1 MTDEMYTT
9 KQAAIYLGLTEADV
23 RLAVREGK
31 LRAWTMPMSRGLLVR
46 RGDLMRL
53 REPGARAS
61 LTHQLP
67 LFSADT
73 FDTRRKKQAN
83 QAKTEHD
90 EVA

>member
-53 REPGARAS
+53 REPSMRAS
-61 LTHQLP
+61 LTRQLP

-73 FDTRRKKQAN
+73 FDTRRKGQTSEVE
-83 QAKTEHD
+83 TEHNQ
-90 EVA
+90 VA

>member
-23 RLAVREGK
+23 RLAIREGK

-53 REPGARAS
+53 REPGARSS
-61 LTHQLP
+61 LTRQLP

-73 FDTRRKKQAN
+73 FDARRKGRSN
-83 QAKTEHD
+83 VEHD